1 MGPDKANNERDSLRG
16 QVRFHRMMNIGLLF
30 LELVTVL
37 LVGFLLMK
45 DQVRIVP
52 PEKTL

>member
-37 LVGFLLMK
+37 LVGFQDRSSG
-45 DQVRIVP
+45 DQ
-52 PEKTL
+52 KTL